1 MVKMLAASWLLLC
14 ACATTAALQTC
25 VVPSQYKC
33 SKGKASDAAAISEV
47 FARCSQDSIIEFSAG
62 VDYNVFSPIK
72 ATNLSNVIISLKGN
86 WNLPQNV
93 TTIQQ
98 LVAAASGS
106 LTWFTLGG
114 KNVQILGTP
123 NVRTED
129 ESSPATGRMKLTTYR
144 SPRGGSNP
152 TDRPGGILTLL
163 AALVLPIDH
172 I

>member
-1 MVKMLAASWLLLC
+1 MMVKSLVAGWLLLS
-14 ACATTAALQTC
+14 ATASALQTC

-33 SKGKASDAAAISEV
+33 SKEKASDAAAISEV
-47 FARCSQDSIIEFSAG
+47 FARCSQDSIIEFSQG

-93 TTIQQ
+93 SAVQQ
-98 LVAAASGS
+98 LVAAAGGS

-123 NVRTED
+123 NVRAEELCQEKELMTC
-129 ESSPATGRMKLTTYR
+129 R
-144 SPRGGSNP
+144 SPPAGSNL
-152 TDRPGGILTLL
+152 TDKPGGISTLR
-163 AALVLPIDH
+163 AALVLPIDP